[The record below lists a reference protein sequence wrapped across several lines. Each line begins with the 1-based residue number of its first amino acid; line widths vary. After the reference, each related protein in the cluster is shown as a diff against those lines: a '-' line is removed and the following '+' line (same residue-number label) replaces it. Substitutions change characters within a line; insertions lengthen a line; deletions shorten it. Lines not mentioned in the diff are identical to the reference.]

1 MKKILLVGYG
11 RCGKDTA
18 GEYLAQVTPLRF
30 AGTTSRYLAKYVAQ
44 KLGRSEEEVYAT
56 RHIDRM
62 LWKQIGD
69 EIRAD
74 DPSLLIRESLQHG
87 EIGGGV
93 RDIAEVIA
101 AREEGLVD
109 LIIWI
114 ENVWVPV
121 DPTVTFT
128 PRECDLVVQ
137 NNWDLP
143 QKKGI
148 GPEFKRRLDR
158 LISFAGLNDVQRLA
172 V

>member
-1 MKKILLVGYG
+1 MNKKKLLIVGHG
-11 RCGKDTA
+11 RAGKDTA
-18 GEYLAQVTPLRF
+18 GEYLEQVTSLRF
-30 AGTTSRYLAKYVAQ
+30 AGTTSKYLAKYVARQ
-44 KLGRSEEEVYAT
+44 LNRTEADVYAT
-56 RHIDRM
+56 RHRDRM

-69 EIRAD
+69 DIRAG
-74 DPSLLIRESLQHG
+74 DPSMLIRESLRDG
-87 EIGGGV
+87 EIVGGV

-109 LIIWI
+109 LIVWI

-128 PRECDLVVQ
+128 ERECDIVIQ
-137 NNWDLP
+137 NNWDSP
-143 QKKGI
+143 IVGGI

-158 LISFAGLNDVQRLA
+158 FINFAGLAQA